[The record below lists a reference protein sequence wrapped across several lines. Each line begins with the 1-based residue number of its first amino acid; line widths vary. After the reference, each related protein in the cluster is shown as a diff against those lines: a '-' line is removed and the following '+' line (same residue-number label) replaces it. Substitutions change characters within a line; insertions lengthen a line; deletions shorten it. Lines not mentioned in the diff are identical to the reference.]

1 VKSVNE
7 RNPAEMSD
15 HDTPERRSPRA
26 AVLAAA
32 ATLVLTAMAPAALAQ
47 RAQPAVAADS
57 RAAGLPAP
65 LKEVGFD
72 QRLGERVPLDL
83 AFRDA
88 DGEAVRLADYFRGG
102 KPVLLSLVY
111 YECPMLCDL
120 TLSGLAQSLK
130 PLELT
135 AGRDFELVTVS
146 FDPGE
151 GPTEAAEAR
160 SRYVPRY
167 GRTEAWE
174 GWHFLTGEPA
184 QIAALAEAV
193 GFRYQYDADRD
204 EYAHAAGLV
213 MLTPDGEVS
222 RYFFGTDHPSK
233 DLRLGLVETADEKIG
248 SPIDQILLYCYHY
261 DPALGRYSAATMNLL
276 RAGGALTVLLLGGF
290 VVVMLRR
297 ERRAA
302 AAGSDSS
309 ARTA

>member
-1 VKSVNE
+1 MTH
-7 RNPAEMSD
+7 RY
-15 HDTPERRSPRA
+15 RILL
-26 AVLAAA
+26 LALLLA
-32 ATLVLTAMAPAALAQ
+32 APAALAQ
-47 RAQPAVAADS
+47 RAQPHVAVDAQ
-57 RAAGLPAP
+57 AAGLPAP

-88 DGEAVRLADYFRGG
+88 DGRPVRFGDLFRDGR
-102 KPVLLSLVY
+102 PVLLSLVY

-135 AGRDFELVTVS
+135 AGEDFELVSVS

-151 GPTEAAEAR
+151 GPAEAAAAR
-160 SRYVPRY
+160 ARYLPRY
-167 GRTEAWE
+167 GRTEARE
-174 GWHFLTGEPA
+174 GWHFLTGGEA
-184 QIAALAEAV
+184 EIAALAEAV
-193 GFRYQYDADRD
+193 GFRYQYDAERD

-213 MLTPDGEVS
+213 MLTPDGTVS

-233 DLRLGLVETADEKIG
+233 DLRLGLVETGGGAIG
-248 SPIDQILLYCYHY
+248 TPIDRILLYCYHY

-297 ERRAA
+297 ERRA
-302 AAGSDSS
+302 
-309 ARTA
+309 RTA

>member
-1 VKSVNE
+1 MPMHV
-7 RNPAEMSD
+7 
-15 HDTPERRSPRA
+15 TPRRRPPLA
-26 AVLAAA
+26 AALLAFAALGLAAA
-32 ATLVLTAMAPAALAQ
+32 APAVLAQ
-47 RAQPAVAADS
+47 RVQPALSADA
-57 RAAGLPAP
+57 RAAGLPP
-65 LKEVGFD
+65 QLKDVGFD

-83 AFRDA
+83 AFRDH
-88 DGEAVRLADYFRGG
+88 EAEPVHLADYFRAG

-151 GPTEAAEAR
+151 GPAEAAAAR

-184 QIAALAEAV
+184 EIAALAEAV
-193 GFRYQYDADRD
+193 GFRYQYDPERD

-222 RYFFGTDHPSK
+222 RYFFGTDHPAK
-233 DLRLGLVETADEKIG
+233 DLRLGLVETAEEKIG

-290 VVVMLRR
+290 VVIMLRR

-302 AAGSDSS
+302 AAGTGPS

>member
-1 VKSVNE
+1 
-7 RNPAEMSD
+7 MSM
-15 HDTPERRSPRA
+15 HRTPLRRPRLA
-26 AVLAAA
+26 AALLVFAALGLAAA
-32 ATLVLTAMAPAALAQ
+32 APAVLAQ
-47 RAQPAVAADS
+47 RAQPALSADA
-57 RAAGLPAP
+57 RAAGLPP
-65 LKEVGFD
+65 QLKDVGFD

-83 AFRDA
+83 AFRDHE
-88 DGEAVRLADYFRGG
+88 GEPVRLADYFRAG

-151 GPTEAAEAR
+151 GPAEAAGAR

-167 GRTEAWE
+167 GRAEAWE

-184 QIAALAEAV
+184 AIDALAEAV
-193 GFRYQYDADRD
+193 GFRYQYDPERD

-222 RYFFGTDHPSK
+222 RYFFGTDHPAK

-290 VVVMLRR
+290 VVIMLRR

-302 AAGSDSS
+302 AAGTGPS